1 MASNAPQQV
10 SEGVYRYADGLVN
23 WYMIEEDG
31 QLTIVDAGWPRSW
44 PRIQQAISGLGR
56 SVGDVAAIVLTH
68 GHPDHLGAAE
78 KARGE
83 CGAPVMAYREEV
95 PRVKGEA
102 SGSSPFA
109 LVPSLLPH
117 LWRPVSLGFVLRATG
132 QGFMTPEWVE
142 EVQPFEAGEEL
153 DVPGRLRAIRTP
165 GHTQGHVSLVSE
177 EKDVLFAGD
186 ALVTLDP
193 LTREKGPRLISDS
206 LNTDPAQ
213 SRSSLDALAEVE
225 VRTLLPGHGEPWTRG
240 VAPEPST
247 RARHVSG
254 A

>member
-1 MASNAPQQV
+1 MASTLQQV

-23 WYMIEEDG
+23 WYVIEEDG
-31 QLTIVDAGWPRSW
+31 QLALVDTGWPRSW
-44 PRIQQAISGLGR
+44 PRIEQVITGLGR

-68 GHPDHLGAAE
+68 GHPDHLGGAE
-78 KARGE
+78 KARQE

-102 SGSSPFA
+102 SGSSPFT

-117 LWRPVSLGFVLRATG
+117 LWRPSSLGFVLRATG
-132 QGFMTPEWVE
+132 EGFLTPTWVK
-142 EVQPFEAGEEL
+142 EVQPFEADEEL

-165 GHTQGHVSLVSE
+165 GHTQGHVSLLAA

-186 ALVTLDP
+186 ALLTLDP
-193 LTREKGPRLISDS
+193 LTREKGPRLPPDS
-206 LNTDPAQ
+206 LNTDPAKV
-213 SRSSLDALAEVE
+213 RASLDALEEVDAG
-225 VRTLLPGHGEPWTRG
+225 TLLPGHGEPWTRG
-240 VAPEPST
+240 VAGAVA
-247 RARHVSG
+247 RARQVSE